1 MINNVIRLFISSHP
15 LSLIVLN
22 TIGPKRDAWRGR
34 HTLKPHP
41 FCYVRGWG
49 SLFRALSVVTPPPF
63 GSLAT
68 SLLERSMGFAPRLAA
83 GLPLSRRRSARAHV
97 NEHTSSE
104 AGYTYATWLF
114 IRSQAGHL
122 YAR

>member
-1 MINNVIRLFISSHP
+1 VINNVIRLFISSHP

-68 SLLERSMGFAPRLAA
+68 SLLERSMGFAPPPRGGFAFIAA
-83 GLPLSRRRSARAHV
+83 PERQSARERA
-97 NEHTSSE
+97 
-104 AGYTYATWLF
+104 Y
-114 IRSQAGHL
+114 
-122 YAR
+122 